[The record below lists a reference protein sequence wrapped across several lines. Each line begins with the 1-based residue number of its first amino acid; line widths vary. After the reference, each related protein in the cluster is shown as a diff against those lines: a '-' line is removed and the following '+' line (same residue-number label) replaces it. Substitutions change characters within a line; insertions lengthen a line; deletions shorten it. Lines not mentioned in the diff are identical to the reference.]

1 MNLPGS
7 ANPRRAR
14 GRRAGFT
21 LVELLV
27 SMVVLALIAVLMMSG
42 LRFVLRSMASTDN
55 RREALEELTLGLS
68 VLRGE
73 LERAEPLMVKVGKS
87 DLVLFNGQADRLRF
101 ANVEPPYLG
110 GPPYLTYE
118 YAIVPDGPTYRI
130 ELRRAA
136 LDPAAPDL
144 AAVEA
149 IEPGPCYGSAR
160 NCISATMGPGKNDPP
175 SWRKAWPPGPKLPLA
190 IRLAEGEDPGWPELV
205 VPLRIEAPWY
215 CGATDGTSTAGC
227 KANGEPEGDSL
238 LKPDDRCPAHH
249 RHAADRRTQ
258 AFWGDDAVIGRPRER
273 GAALVVTLIFAAAM
287 AAAAVAFIAG
297 RHTDALALRG
307 QLQGVEAQ
315 AMLEAALQQTV
326 TVLNNRES
334 RQRVP
339 SQISW
344 QFGDVTV
351 RVQIASESGKID
363 LNKAEKPMLQGLA
376 QAVGLPQ
383 AAAEAIAN
391 SVLDWRD
398 ENKAKLA
405 HGAEGRDYRSSDR
418 GTAGTADRP
427 FAHPAEL
434 RYVLPVDATAWA
446 ALAPFVTVY
455 SGEAEPEASKA
466 AGPVRRAMGIAQQ
479 LTNAEI
485 DQSAVGPEQ

>member
-1 MNLPGS
+1 M
-7 ANPRRAR
+7 
-14 GRRAGFT
+14 
-21 LVELLV
+21 
-27 SMVVLALIAVLMMSG
+27 
-42 LRFVLRSMASTDN
+42 
-55 RREALEELTLGLS
+55 
-68 VLRGE
+68 
-73 LERAEPLMVKVGKS
+73 
-87 DLVLFNGQADRLRF
+87 
-101 ANVEPPYLG
+101 
-110 GPPYLTYE
+110 
-118 YAIVPDGPTYRI
+118 
-130 ELRRAA
+130 
-136 LDPAAPDL
+136 
-144 AAVEA
+144 
-149 IEPGPCYGSAR
+149 
-160 NCISATMGPGKNDPP
+160 
-175 SWRKAWPPGPKLPLA
+175 
-190 IRLAEGEDPGWPELV
+190 
-205 VPLRIEAPWY
+205 
-215 CGATDGTSTAGC
+215 
-227 KANGEPEGDSL
+227 
-238 LKPDDRCPAHH
+238 
-249 RHAADRRTQ
+249 
-258 AFWGDDAVIGRPRER
+258 IGRPQER

-297 RHTDALALRG
+297 RQTDALALRG

-383 AAAEAIAN
+383 AAAEAIAD

-405 HGAEGRDYRSSDR
+405 HGAEGRDYRSNDR
-418 GTAGTADRP
+418 GTTGTADRP

-479 LTNAEI
+479 LTDAESTKAQS
-485 DQSAVGPEQ
+485 DQSSSATGDSTRSSSGQSDSLLPKSEGQTSTLSSLSSGRASGSSSGTSSTGGLSGSASSAGGLSGSPTQGSTLSKLQSPSERHASSSAENGGQANPGGDDITGVQTLVLDVQFPNGYEAAAKAVIVLNTDTSDGKPFTVLDWTPIARERSSGT